1 MMIFISGAVLLLGGI
16 VGVILCVVGHSTVLV
31 FSLAFV
37 ALLVGGVLVF
47 DNGSEKGLKFPNI
60 ASTFEVRRGL
70 FLMRNLRN
78 QLDRGD
84 ISEQEYEHRKREI
97 MRKYGLGKDA

>member
-1 MMIFISGAVLLLGGI
+1 MMIFISGAVLLL
-16 VGVILCVVGHSTVLV
+16 
-31 FSLAFV
+31 
-37 ALLVGGVLVF
+37 GGVLVF

-60 ASTFEVRRGL
+60 APTFEVRRGL